1 MLLIKTRLMRIVKA
15 FNNEKY
21 EVAQYDSTLKN
32 YEKASVKIATSLAA
46 LNSGQNLIFS
56 SALTM
61 MMLLAAQGIVKG
73 ESCSRLYRVADK
85 KER

>member
-1 MLLIKTRLMRIVKA
+1 MKA

-21 EVAQYDSTLKN
+21 EVGQYDATLAT
-32 YEKASVKIATSLAA
+32 YEKASLKIATSLAA

-61 MMLLAAQGIVKG
+61 MMFLAAQGIVNG
-73 ESCSRLYRVADK
+73 ESVCLGFHAHIKAR
-85 KER
+85 

>member
-1 MLLIKTRLMRIVKA
+1 MLTVKA

-21 EVAQYDSTLKN
+21 EVAQYDTTLKT

-73 ESCSRLYRVADK
+73 ESLDCLRDDADWYRDNDG
-85 KER
+85 R